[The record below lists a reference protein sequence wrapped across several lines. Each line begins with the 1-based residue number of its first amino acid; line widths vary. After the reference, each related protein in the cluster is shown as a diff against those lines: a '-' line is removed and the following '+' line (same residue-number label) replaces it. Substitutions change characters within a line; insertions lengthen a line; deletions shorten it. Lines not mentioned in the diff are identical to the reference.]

1 MPNGRAVW
9 SGEITSGVR
18 RYVQL
23 LQQEA
28 CRRHPQFPDCC
39 NPRIEDWQHGPLGM
53 LRYIWEDEVD
63 IIWKGRS
70 TTVSLSDS
78 GIQIGV
84 LGESLRKSLDSTKRT
99 ASANLSFTCINATR
113 PTIQGAGGLSLRYF
127 MNWRIIFWIRCRLM
141 FLSCPRNWKRAKIGT
156 PSKSAYVTPS
166 PRVALFPMNC

>member
-23 LQQEA
+23 LQHEA

-53 LRYIWEDEVD
+53 LRYIWEDDVD

-70 TTVSLSDS
+70 RIVTLPDS
-78 GIQIGV
+78 GVRIGV
-84 LGESLRKSLDSTKRT
+84 GGKTSEVPGFYKKI
-99 ASANLSFTCINATR
+99 ASANLSFTYISAMNL
-113 PTIQGAGGLSLRYF
+113 TIQEAGGLSSPCS
-127 MNWRIIFWIRCRLM
+127 MNWRTIFWTHCQLM
-141 FLSCPRNWKRAKIGT
+141 LHCYQPNWKPARIGA
-156 PSKSAYVTPS
+156 PLKNAYATLS
-166 PRVALFPMNC
+166 PRIVLFPMNC

>member
-84 LGESLRKSLDSTKRT
+84 GGKSSEVPGFYKKDSIGKPVIYVYQRYT
-99 ASANLSFTCINATR
+99 ADDSRS
-113 PTIQGAGGLSLRYF
+113 
-127 MNWRIIFWIRCRLM
+127 RLM

>member
-53 LRYIWEDEVD
+53 LRYI
-63 IIWKGRS
+63 
-70 TTVSLSDS
+70 
-78 GIQIGV
+78 
-84 LGESLRKSLDSTKRT
+84 
-99 ASANLSFTCINATR
+99 
-113 PTIQGAGGLSLRYF
+113 
-127 MNWRIIFWIRCRLM
+127 
-141 FLSCPRNWKRAKIGT
+141 
-156 PSKSAYVTPS
+156 
-166 PRVALFPMNC
+166 